1 MSKELSRRTFLK
13 GAALGTTGVAATG
26 LLAACSAE
34 TSNAQES
41 GGAADNITWDAEYD
55 VVVLGYGAA
64 GSNAFVSAIENGA
77 TRVLLAEKAVEGR
90 EGGNSSASGQF
101 VMATDDAEQLYNYL
115 TALMGKFNNWD
126 PDAMRAYC
134 DGCAENFDWMTGPM
148 GGDPELIAPR
158 ERPTMGM
165 EAMMTRP
172 GNIWVEKDN
181 PWNLGR
187 SGWVYNW
194 HEFLELDAG
203 QHCLCLT
210 ASGTRFDRS
219 YYNLCQGA
227 VNAHK
232 GEGFDVWFDARGESL
247 VTDEKGD
254 VVGVVLLKEG
264 VETRVKANGGVILCT
279 GGFEN
284 NQEMVASY
292 LQQPYVHQR
301 GGLHNDGD
309 GIRMATAVGADLW
322 HMSNSAGFTWTY
334 QNPQMNAVGLTGVS
348 VALGCIVGLGGNRFM
363 NESAENRHGRIDIA
377 GRWISTPMPLPAYA
391 VHDHAIIEGGQKFMP
406 GFSDGYV
413 NEIESGEIISG
424 ATLEELAEN
433 IRKSKGGKDAPDFNT
448 EIFVK
453 AINSYNKRLDA
464 GEDADYGR
472 PVATMKPI
480 RTGPFYAVKIGP
492 TYFNTMG
499 GPRRNKDGSV
509 VNVKGLPING
519 LFSAGEL
526 GSVFCDMYNG
536 GGNLG
541 ETMVFGRITGKN
553 AALRAQ
559 GQFTTST
566 EEVTQ
571 WVGGAKEP
579 EPIEMVAGP
588 YKDGTYEG
596 FANGFIGPFK
606 VNVTISGGEISLI
619 EFVESSE
626 TATLGGNALV
636 SYVQQLTEKQS
647 FDIDVVSTATNTLFA
662 FERAVND
669 ALSKAK

>member
-1 MSKELSRRTFLK
+1 MGKELSRRKFIK
-13 GAALGTTGVAATG
+13 GAAFGATGVAAASFLG
-26 LLAACSAE
+26 ACSTGA
-34 TSNAQES
+34 S
-41 GGAADNITWDAEYD
+41 GNGSSAGGGSSVTWDEEYD

-77 TRVLLAEKAVEGR
+77 SKVLLAEKAVEGR

-101 VMATDDAEQLYNYL
+101 VMATDNPDELYNYL
-115 TALMGKFNNWD
+115 TAIMGKFNNWD
-126 PDAMRAYC
+126 PDAMRTYC

-148 GGDPELIAPR
+148 GGNPELIAPR

-165 EAMMTRP
+165 EAAMTKP
-172 GNIWVEKDN
+172 GNIWLEREN

-194 HEFLELDAG
+194 HEFPELESG
-203 QHCLCLT
+203 QHCLCLS

-219 YYNLCQGA
+219 YYNLCQAA
-227 VNAHK
+227 VKAHEDK
-232 GEGFDVWFDARGESL
+232 GHDVWFNSPGKKLIVDGN
-247 VTDEKGD
+247 GD
-254 VVGVVLLKEG
+254 VIGVVIEKEG
-264 VETRVKANGGVILCT
+264 VETKVKANGGVVLAM

-284 NQEMVASY
+284 NQEMVSSY

-301 GGLHNDGD
+301 GGLFNEGD
-309 GIRMATAVGADLW
+309 GIKMATAVGADLW

-334 QNPQMNAVGLTGVS
+334 QNPEMNAVGLTGVS
-348 VALGCIVGLGGNRFM
+348 VALGCIVGLGGPRFM
-363 NESAENRHGRIDIA
+363 NESAENRHGRMEIG

-391 VHDHAIIEGGQKFMP
+391 VHDADQLATKFMAS
-406 GFSDGYV
+406 FSDNYV
-413 NEIESGEIISG
+413 NELASGEIISG

-433 IRKSKGGKDAPDFNT
+433 IRKSKDGKDAPDFST
-448 EIFVK
+448 EKFV
-453 AINSYNKRLDA
+453 ASINDYNKRFDA
-464 GEDADYGR
+464 GENADYGR
-472 PVATMKPI
+472 PIATMKPI
-480 RTGPFYAVKIGP
+480 KTGPFYAVKIGP

-509 VNVKGLPING
+509 VNVDGVPING

-541 ETMVFGRITGKN
+541 ETMVFGRISGKN

-559 GQFTTST
+559 DQFTASSDKP
-566 EEVTQ
+566 TQ
-571 WVGGAKEP
+571 WVGESNEIP
-579 EPIEMVAGP
+579 PVEMVSGP

-596 FANGFIGPFK
+596 FADGFIGPM
-606 VNVTISGGEISLI
+606 VVSVTVSGDKIIDVALTE
-619 EFVESSE
+619 VSE

-636 SYVQQLTEKQS
+636 SYVMQITDTQNFE
-647 FDIDVVSTATNTLFA
+647 DMDVVSTATNTMYGFQ
-662 FERAVND
+662 RAVND
-669 ALSKAK
+669 ALKKAK